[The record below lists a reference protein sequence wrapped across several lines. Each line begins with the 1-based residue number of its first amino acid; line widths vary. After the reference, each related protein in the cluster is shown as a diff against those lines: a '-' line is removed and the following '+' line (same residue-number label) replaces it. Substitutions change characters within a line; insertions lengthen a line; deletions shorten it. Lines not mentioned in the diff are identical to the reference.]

1 MPQDPPQPRAAR
13 NRRESRLFFFLRY
26 WSSLEP
32 FLLPL
37 IPLSMN
43 AITLATISFP
53 GRPFHSRPLSIKSD
67 EPLLL
72 PTRVLSSPSSLSL
85 SHMLLTLLLPHTI
98 AGDRPR
104 RRRPSHSPWS
114 LAGDVP
120 NPVQALPIPLCL
132 RLVACS
138 SPFAVVRSPK
148 VEDNPNPLIY
158 CLNHVLN

>member
-43 AITLATISFP
+43 AITPATISFP

-85 SHMLLTLLLPHTI
+85 SHAPHSLAPSHHRRRSSTPSPTI
-98 AGDRPR
+98 PQSVEPR
-104 RRRPSHSPWS
+104 RRCAEPRPSLTDPAVPSPS
-114 LAGDVP
+114 RMLE
-120 NPVQALPIPLCL
+120 PV
-132 RLVACS
+132 RRR
-138 SPFAVVRSPK
+138 PFTQG
-148 VEDNPNPLIY
+148 
-158 CLNHVLN
+158 